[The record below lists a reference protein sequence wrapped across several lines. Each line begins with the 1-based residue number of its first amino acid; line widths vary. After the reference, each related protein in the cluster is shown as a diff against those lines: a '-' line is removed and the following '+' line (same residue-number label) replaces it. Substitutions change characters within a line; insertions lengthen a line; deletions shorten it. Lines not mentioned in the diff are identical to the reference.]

1 MRNREDLK
9 NEHELVRN
17 HVGFYDFTHET
28 LEVTG
33 KDARE
38 FLDYIYVNDV
48 AKLKPGT
55 GLYTTM
61 LNEDGKIL
69 DDVIVFCRDTEEFW
83 ITGLFIEQLKKWL
96 NEHLGDRVVNFKDIT
111 AEMALYAIQGPKSK
125 DVINAV
131 VADNIDDLENFDIK
145 NTTVDGIDV
154 MVAKAGFT
162 GSLGYELH
170 FHPKFSAKIEE
181 ILADKGKPFSI
192 GQVTQAD
199 VMLHTLPAEAG
210 FVLSDDFTGTNPFEL
225 GLGWTVKFD
234 KDFIGKEKTSIY
246 LTEEP
251 KRNLIGFAVDA
262 DNANVEQND
271 IVKLAGEEVG
281 KVTKSTYGYTVDK
294 YIGFALVDSKA
305 KVGDKVTIATNAG
318 EVEATLQ
325 KRKIYTSETASTV
338 TK

>member
-1 MRNREDLK
+1 MRNRDDIRI
-9 NEHELVRN
+9 EHELVRN
-17 HVGFYDFTHET
+17 DVGFYDFTHET

-61 LNEDGKIL
+61 LNEEGKIL

-83 ITGLFIEQLKKWL
+83 ITTLFIEELKKWL
-96 NEHLGDRVVNFKDIT
+96 NDNLGDRVVNFKDIT

-125 DVINAV
+125 DVINAI
-131 VADNIDDLENFDIK
+131 VADNIDDLENFDVK
-145 NTTVDGIDV
+145 NTTVDGIEV

-170 FHPKFSAKIEE
+170 FHPKFSAKIED
-181 ILADKGKPFSI
+181 ILTEKGKPFGI
-192 GQVTQAD
+192 GEVTLAE
-199 VMLHTLPAEAG
+199 VMLQSLPAEAG

-246 LTEEP
+246 LNEEP
-251 KRNLIGFAVDA
+251 KRNLLGFAVDA
-262 DNANVEQND
+262 IDANVEQND
-271 IVKLAGEEVG
+271 VVKLDGQEVG
-281 KVTKSTYGYTVDK
+281 KVTKSTYGYTVEK

-305 KVGDKVTIATNAG
+305 KIGDKVTITTAAG

-325 KRKIYTSETASTV
+325 KRKSYNL
-338 TK
+338 